1 MDLGI
6 AGKTALVS
14 AASRGLGRACAFSL
28 AREGVDVTIVARRP
42 GPLEETAAEIRAAT
56 GVRVTAV
63 AADITNAEGRAKA
76 LAACPEPDI
85 LITNTGGPPHVSDF
99 RRLGRDDWI
108 ALLNA
113 YLVTP
118 VSLIRASVDGMIERR
133 FGRIV
138 NITSIVVKMP
148 VGSLE
153 LSAGPRAGFTG
164 FVAGLARQVVR
175 HNVTINN
182 LLPGSLDTDR
192 VRENMEVRARD
203 AGCSVEEMY
212 TRRAAESPAGRFA
225 DPAEFGDTC
234 AFLCGAQAGYI
245 TGQNLLFDGGR
256 YPGTF

>member
-1 MDLGI
+1 MDLGL

-14 AASRGLGRACAFSL
+14 AASRGLGRASAFSL
-28 AREGVDVTIVARRP
+28 AREGVDVTIVARRS
-42 GPLEETAAEIRAAT
+42 GPLEETAADIRAET
-56 GVRVTAV
+56 GVGVTAV
-63 AADITNAEGRAKA
+63 TADITGVEGRAKA
-76 LAACPEPDI
+76 LASCPQPDI
-85 LITNTGGPPHVSDF
+85 LVNNSGGPPHVSDF
-99 RRLGRDDWI
+99 RRLGRDDWTD
-108 ALLNA
+108 LLDA
-113 YLVTP
+113 YLVAP
-118 VSLIRASVDGMIERR
+118 VLLIQATLDGMIERR

-148 VGSLE
+148 AGSLE

-203 AGCSVEEMY
+203 AGCTIEEMY
-212 TRRAAESPAGRFA
+212 ARRAAVAPAGRIA

-245 TGQNLLFDGGR
+245 TGHNLLLDGGR
-256 YPGTF
+256 YPGMF

>member
-1 MDLGI
+1 MDLGL

-14 AASRGLGRACAFSL
+14 AASRGLGRACALSL

-42 GPLEETAAEIRAAT
+42 GPLEETAGDIRAET

-63 AADITNAEGRAKA
+63 AADITDAEGRAKA

-85 LITNTGGPPHVSDF
+85 LVTNTGGPPHVSDF

-108 ALLNA
+108 ALFDA
-113 YLVTP
+113 YLVAP
-118 VSLIRASVDGMIERR
+118 ISLIQATVDGMIERR

-148 VGSLE
+148 GGSLE

-192 VRENMEVRARD
+192 VRENMEVRARQ
-203 AGCSVEEMY
+203 AGCTIDEMY
-212 TRRAAESPAGRFA
+212 TRRAAEAPAGRIA
-225 DPAEFGDTC
+225 DPQEFGDTC
-234 AFLCGAQAGYI
+234 AFLSGVQAGYI
-245 TGQNLLFDGGR
+245 TGQNLLLDGGR
-256 YPGTF
+256 FPGTF

>member
-1 MDLGI
+1 MDLGL
-6 AGKTALVS
+6 AGKTALIS

-28 AREGVDVTIVARRP
+28 AREGVDVTIVARRS
-42 GPLEETAAEIRAAT
+42 GPLEETAAEILAAT

-63 AADITNAEGRAKA
+63 AADITNAEGRAKS
-76 LAACPEPDI
+76 LAACPQPDV
-85 LITNTGGPPHVSDF
+85 LITNTGGPPHISDF

-108 ALLNA
+108 ALLDA
-113 YLVTP
+113 YLVAP
-118 VSLIRASVDGMIERR
+118 ILLIRETVDGMIERR

-148 VGSLE
+148 AGSLE

-175 HNVTINN
+175 YNVTINN

-192 VRENMEVRARD
+192 VHENMEIRARD
-203 AGCSVEEMY
+203 AGCTVEEMY
-212 TRRAAESPAGRFA
+212 TQRAAISPSGRIA
-225 DPAEFGDTC
+225 DPVEFGAAC
-234 AFLCGAQAGYI
+234 AFLCSAQAGYI
-245 TGQNLLFDGGR
+245 TGQNLLLDGGR

>member
-42 GPLEETAAEIRAAT
+42 ETLEQTADEIRAET
-56 GVRVTAV
+56 GIQVTTV
-63 AADITNAEGRAKA
+63 AADVTDEEGRGKA
-76 LAACPEPDI
+76 LKSCPEPDI
-85 LITNTGGPPHVSDF
+85 LITNTGGPPHINDF
-99 RRLGRDDWI
+99 RLLEREDWVS
-108 ALLNA
+108 LFDA
-113 YLVTP
+113 YVVAP
-118 VSLIRASVDGMIERR
+118 VHLIRATVDGMIDRR

-148 VGSLE
+148 GGSLE

-164 FVAGLARQVVR
+164 FVAGLARQVMR

-192 VRENMEVRARD
+192 VRENMEVRAAA
-203 AGCSVEEMY
+203 AGCTLEEAY
-212 TRRAAESPAGRFA
+212 VRRAAESPAGRIA
-225 DPAEFGDTC
+225 DPSEFGDTC
-234 AFLCGAQAGYI
+234 AFLCGAQAGYL
-245 TGQNLLFDGGR
+245 TGQNLLLDGGR